1 MARRALV
8 VWFLMLVLASVNG
21 AIREA
26 LLIPMMGDVAG
37 RAVSTLTLSGLVL
50 LLTYLTIRWIHPRS
64 RREMWI
70 ISILWV
76 TLTLAFEFLAGH
88 FLFGNAWSQL
98 LEDYNVFRG
107 RIWMLVLI
115 TIALAPFVCAHIR
128 GMLPRPGMRF

>member
-1 MARRALV
+1 MI

-64 RREMWI
+64 RREAWI
-70 ISILWV
+70 IGILWV

-88 FLFGNAWSQL
+88 YLFGNPWSQL

-107 RIWMLVLI
+107 RIWIVVLI
-115 TIALAPFVCAHIR
+115 TIALAPFVCARIR
-128 GMLPRPGMRF
+128 GLVPRPA